1 MTASYALR
9 ITARGL
15 LLLALCAFASAS
27 AVAQSAT
34 ATLSGTVEDQN
45 RAVVPAASVT
55 AVNTGTTLERRTTTN
70 SSGDYTIPLL
80 PPGTYVVRVEAQG
93 FAPVRVDNVVL
104 NVGDQKALQIQLK
117 AGDVNA
123 TVQVLNE
130 APLINESPAVGT
142 VIDRRFVENLPL
154 NGRSFNTLLQL
165 TPGVVIAPSDNG
177 GGNPGQFSIAGQRTD
192 SNNFT
197 VDGASVN
204 FGVSVGTGSLGNSGT
219 GSAQAFS
226 VLGGTSSLVSVEAL
240 QEFRIETSSY
250 APEFG

>member
-1 MTASYALR
+1 MTNYRPLPFALR
-9 ITARGL
+9 PL
-15 LLLALCAFASAS
+15 LLAALCAFASAS

-45 RAVVPAASVT
+45 RAVVPGASVT
-55 AVNTGTTLERRTTTN
+55 AVNTGTTLKRRTTTN

-154 NGRSFNTLLQL
+154 NGRRFNTLLQL

-177 GGNPGQFSIAGQRTD
+177 GGTPAQSSIAAQRTD

-197 VDGASVN
+197 VDGASVT
-204 FGVSVGTGSLGNSGT
+204 VRV
-219 GSAQAFS
+219 AA
-226 VLGGTSSLVSVEAL
+226 
-240 QEFRIETSSY
+240 
-250 APEFG
+250 